1 MSNISGLIFT
11 MADYG
16 LFTVLLEQGL
26 KTRSIGSTAKN
37 ATSSRSHAI
46 FRITISRMI
55 DLVEH
60 KAKLNLVDLAGSEGV
75 KKTLAIGDRLAE
87 ANNINKG
94 LLALGRCLSDICSS
108 KSHIPFRNSTLTKM
122 LRGNE
127 IHLN

>member
-1 MSNISGLIFT
+1 MNEKMERF
-11 MADYG
+11 
-16 LFTVLLEQGL
+16 E
-26 KTRSIGSTAKN
+26 
-37 ATSSRSHAI
+37 
-46 FRITISRMI
+46 
-55 DLVEH
+55 
-60 KAKLNLVDLAGSEGV
+60 AKLNLVDLAGSEGV
-75 KKTLAIGDRLAE
+75 KKTQAIGDRLAE